1 MMKIQ
6 REKALSDSMTANIFV
21 ALDEKVKDNA
31 KLPTDMKLVQD
42 LVELLDNYPKEEN
55 TYILVGNF
63 VINHSDTYKYFELRV
78 LGLSDVAKKL

>member
-63 VINHSDTYKYFELRV
+63 VINHSDAYKYFELRV